1 MVKDGGAHAGRRQV
15 SLASE
20 GAEEGETRRVTE
32 AKSFRHIIPPCVYRL
47 GCPSME
53 VKKVEAKTILDE
65 IPKPNGVP
73 AIDKKWPTDSITL
86 LQRVQFPQ
94 FNQPAFSNWSFVQL
108 LFRIAS
114 KEHDFRKGLN
124 PPNQRANG
132 RQCSSKELGLIR
144 GFIGILAFIGE
155 VPNDLLQHTLLKC
168 NVPMLGP

>member
-1 MVKDGGAHAGRRQV
+1 
-15 SLASE
+15 
-20 GAEEGETRRVTE
+20 
-32 AKSFRHIIPPCVYRL
+32 
-47 GCPSME
+47 ME

-73 AIDKKWPTDSITL
+73 AIDKKWPTDPITL

-108 LFRIAS
+108 LFRIAG

-132 RQCSSKELGLIR
+132 RQCCSKELDLIR
-144 GFIGILAFIGE
+144 GFIGILAFIDE
-155 VPNDLLQHTLLKC
+155 VPNDLIRHTLLKC